1 MSLLRRLLARRD
13 DAPLFVAVSL
23 VAGLALATYPAV
35 DWYLRAIG
43 VAPRFGFWDFGAY
56 ANAVDRWVAG
66 ESLYARNDNGGYHG
80 SYLYPPIA
88 LLAFVPFRLALDFRP
103 AAILWTAC
111 AVLLLWIAI
120 QRLVGALGVPL
131 RPRERVAILP
141 LVAGFQPVL
150 LAVKLGQTAAGLT
163 ALLTL
168 AASASLRG
176 HSHLAGA
183 LTACCG
189 VVKLPYAPAGAH
201 LLGDRDRF
209 AGAVVG
215 GLALLALSVLLFGV
229 EAHRTFLDVLAWG
242 VETGSVARSPRIW
255 LPPYYRP
262 LYDVPYG
269 LAIRVLASL
278 AIVVGVLRA
287 STDAVREVT
296 ALGFAAVPLLAPLTY
311 TYYFAAALPA
321 VVLLLAA
328 ELDRPDGRPT
338 VPVVG
343 LLLLHVHSYGLRTA
357 GLLLPEWVPGLLI
370 QPGLW
375 GNLLLVGLAAARV
388 AAAGGTDLGAA
399 RSLASAVGR
408 RGD

>member
-13 DAPLFVAVSL
+13 DTPLFVVASL
-23 VAGLALATYPAV
+23 LLVLALATYPAV
-35 DWYLRAIG
+35 DWYLQSVG

-66 ESLYARNDNGGYHG
+66 DSLYVRNESGGYHG

-88 LLAFVPFRLALDFRP
+88 ILALAPFRLAFGFRP

-111 AVLLLWIAI
+111 TVLFLWAAI
-120 QRLVGALGVPL
+120 QRLVGALGVTL
-131 RPRERVAILP
+131 RRWERVALLP

-150 LAVKLGQTAAGLT
+150 LAVKLGQTAAGLA

-176 HSHLAGA
+176 RSRLAGG

-201 LLGDRDRF
+201 LLGNRDRF
-209 AGAVVG
+209 VGAVAG
-215 GLALLALSVLLFGV
+215 GLALLALSILLFGV

-242 VETGSVARSPRIW
+242 IETGRVARSPRIW

-262 LYDVPYG
+262 LYGVPYS
-269 LAIRVLASL
+269 LALRLLASL
-278 AIVVGVLRA
+278 AIVAGALRA
-287 STDAVREVT
+287 PADAVRELT

-321 VVLLLAA
+321 GILLLAA
-328 ELDRPDGRPT
+328 ELDRPDGRPAL
-338 VPVVG
+338 PVVG
-343 LLLLHVHSYGLRTA
+343 LLLLHVHSYGLRAA
-357 GLLLPEWVPGLLI
+357 GTLTPEWVPDLLI

-388 AAAGGTDLGAA
+388 AAAADLGGVH
-399 RSLASAVGR
+399 SLVPAVGR
-408 RGD
+408 YED